1 MTHVS
6 PIPVETDDGFEAA
19 ESRHALPDYLGDFTA
34 TSRMLVLAG
43 LAIGIGAVGAVL
55 AWALLRL
62 IDGFTNLF
70 YFQRLSFS
78 HVSPADNTL
87 GVWSVFVP
95 IIGGLILGVMARWGT
110 AQIRG
115 HGIPEAIEAIMI
127 NGSRIGPRVAV
138 LKPVSSAI
146 SIGSGGPFGAEGP
159 IIMTG
164 GAFGSLIAQFFRFTS
179 QERKTLM
186 IAGASAGMSAVFAT
200 PIAALALAV
209 ELLLFEFKPRSL
221 FPVAV
226 ASIVAAAARRP
237 LLGDGPIFP
246 VHPHAA
252 SFDGRMFLFCVIAGV
267 AAGVLSLVITKMV
280 YAAEDGFTRMP
291 IHWMWWP
298 AVGGAAIGIGGLIF
312 PDALGVGYYVIGR
325 LLSGESGMG
334 LILGVLLVK
343 STIWAIPLGAG
354 TSGGVLAPMLM
365 MGAAL
370 GALESHVF
378 PDYGPGFWALISM
391 GAILGG
397 TMRVPFTSLL
407 FVLELTHDVNVL
419 LPLLIAVVIAYG
431 TTVLILPRSILTEK
445 IARRGFHLTR
455 EYSVDPLDILSVQ
468 EVMRTNIVA
477 LPEDLEVGALEAIA
491 SGVDSPRGQHLYPVV
506 DEHGAMKAV
515 VTRRELRER
524 LRDPS
529 FAGAERPLEGLL
541 HEHPAVAYPAEPLR
555 EVVARMA
562 DSGLTSFP
570 VVERDDPGTLLG
582 MINFADLLRARERQ
596 LSDERVRERWLRVR
610 LFRGRRRRVAAPDDG
625 HEHGRRKVATG
636 VADRGEPGVTD
647 AVEAGELVTG
657 TRPPS

>member
-1 MTHVS
+1 MSPVS
-6 PIPVETDDGFEAA
+6 PATEDGFEEA
-19 ESRHALPDYLGDFTA
+19 EARHALPDYLGDFTA
-34 TSRMLVLAG
+34 TPRMLVLAG
-43 LAIGIGAVGAVL
+43 LAIVIGGVGAVL
-55 AWALLRL
+55 AWTLLRL

-70 YFQRLSFS
+70 YFQRFSFS

-87 GVWSVFVP
+87 GIWSVFVP
-95 IIGGLILGVMARWGT
+95 IVGGLILGIMARWGT
-110 AQIRG
+110 SQIRG

-138 LKPVSSAI
+138 LKPISSAI

-164 GAFGSLIAQFFRFTS
+164 GAVGSLIAQFFRFTS

-186 IAGASAGMSAVFAT
+186 IAGASAGMAAVFAT

-221 FPVAV
+221 FPVAI
-226 ASIVAAAARRP
+226 ACIVAAAMRTP
-237 LLGDGPIFP
+237 LLGEGPIFP
-246 VHPHAA
+246 VPMHA
-252 SFDGRMFLFCVIAGV
+252 SMLDGRLFVFCVIAGV
-267 AAGVLSLVITKMV
+267 AAGVLSLIITKMV

-298 AVGGAAIGIGGLIF
+298 AIGGVAIGIGGLIF
-312 PDALGVGYYVIGR
+312 PDALGVGYYVIER
-325 LLSGESGMG
+325 LLSGEAGFG
-334 LILGVLLVK
+334 LIFGVLIVK
-343 STIWAIPLGAG
+343 SLIWAIPLGAG

-378 PDYGPGFWALISM
+378 PDIGPGFWALISM
-391 GAILGG
+391 AAILGG

-407 FVLELTHDVNVL
+407 FALELTHDVHVL

-477 LPEDLEVGALEAIA
+477 LPVDLDVETLESIA
-491 SGVDSPRGQHLYPVV
+491 SGGDQPRGQHLYPVV
-506 DEHGAMKAV
+506 DEHGAMIAV

-524 LRDPS
+524 LHDPAFS
-529 FAGAERPLEGLL
+529 GAARPLEGLL

-555 EVVARMA
+555 EVVTRMA

-570 VVERDDPGTLLG
+570 VVERDEPGTLLG
-582 MINFADLLRARERQ
+582 MVNFADLLRARERQ
-596 LSDERVRERWLRVR
+596 VSDERVRERWIRVR
-610 LFRGRRRRVAAPDDG
+610 LFRGGRRR
-625 HEHGRRKVATG
+625 
-636 VADRGEPGVTD
+636 
-647 AVEAGELVTG
+647 AVEPEREVVA
-657 TRPPS
+657 